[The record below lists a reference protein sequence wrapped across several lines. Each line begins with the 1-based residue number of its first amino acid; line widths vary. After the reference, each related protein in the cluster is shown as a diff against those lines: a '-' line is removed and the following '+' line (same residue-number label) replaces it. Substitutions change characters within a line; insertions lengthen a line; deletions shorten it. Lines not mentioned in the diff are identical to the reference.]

1 MSKRPM
7 SIDRMQ
13 NHQWRSQD
21 PLDGQQWARRLGR
34 WPADELYGT
43 PDVLDADRLTLH
55 PMGAISGHPW
65 LEARL
70 HTLVSAMAA
79 FAPPAHGV
87 AAHAVHF
94 GESVTPTIAVHP
106 GMQA

>member
-1 MSKRPM
+1 MSKRRI

-13 NHQWRSQD
+13 NHQWRSRD
-21 PLDGQQWARRLGR
+21 PVDAPWSRRLGPWR
-34 WPADELYGT
+34 ADELYGAA
-43 PDVLDADRLTLH
+43 DLLDPDRLTLH
-55 PMGAISGHPW
+55 PVAAISGHPW

-79 FAPPAHGV
+79 FAPAAHGV
-87 AAHAVHF
+87 AGHAVHF
-94 GESVTPTIAVHP
+94 AESGTPTIAVHP

>member
-1 MSKRPM
+1 MSKRRT

-13 NHQWRSQD
+13 NHQWRNREPMDAPWS
-21 PLDGQQWARRLGR
+21 RRLGH

-43 PDVLDADRLTLH
+43 PDVLDADSLTLH

-79 FAPPAHGV
+79 FAPAAHGV
-87 AAHAVHF
+87 SGHAVHF

-106 GMQA
+106 GMQP